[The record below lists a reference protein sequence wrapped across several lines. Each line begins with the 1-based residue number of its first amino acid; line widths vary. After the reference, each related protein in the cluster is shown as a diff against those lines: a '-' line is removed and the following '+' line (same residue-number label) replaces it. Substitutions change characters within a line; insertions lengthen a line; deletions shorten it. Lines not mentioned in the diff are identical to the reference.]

1 MLRDDKIH
9 TMRCKR
15 KQKSN
20 KKNMNITATRQKG
33 MPQIASTNDLL
44 PRKFLIAK
52 QIKKSASTHML
63 LKCKTARVE
72 TRCDALYII
81 RM

>member
-1 MLRDDKIH
+1 MLRDNKMH

-52 QIKKSASTHML
+52 QKKKRQHAH
-63 LKCKTARVE
+63 V
-72 TRCDALYII
+72 AL
-81 RM
+81 M